1 MHRKALSIILL
12 AIVIGHLGAMW
23 AIYSTAIWLHKQ
35 TKEARLADK
44 TRWEEISLS
53 SAAFEA
59 SLVEKD
65 EIEIENQLYDIV
77 TFYRDGETIKLVVV
91 ADHAEN
97 KMKRT
102 LGGLQKEKTGW
113 SHLAKQ
119 AQSFALSI
127 FHPESTLR
135 ISSKIC
141 VLEPV
146 YFHSQEYLICEG
158 NYSVP
163 DQPPAII

>member
-1 MHRKALSIILL
+1 MPRKALSIILL
-12 AIVIGHLGAMW
+12 AIIFGHLGAMW
-23 AIYSTAIWLHKQ
+23 TLYSAAIWLHKQ
-35 TKEARLADK
+35 NKEARLSDK
-44 TRWEEISLS
+44 SRWEEVTLS

-59 SLVEKD
+59 GMVEKD

-77 TFYRDGETIKLVVV
+77 SIYRDGETIKLVVV

-113 SHLAKQ
+113 SNLAKQ
-119 AQSFALSI
+119 AQSFALSL

-135 ISSKIC
+135 ISSKRL

-146 YFHSQEYLICEG
+146 YFHSQENLICEG
-158 NYSVP
+158 SYTVP